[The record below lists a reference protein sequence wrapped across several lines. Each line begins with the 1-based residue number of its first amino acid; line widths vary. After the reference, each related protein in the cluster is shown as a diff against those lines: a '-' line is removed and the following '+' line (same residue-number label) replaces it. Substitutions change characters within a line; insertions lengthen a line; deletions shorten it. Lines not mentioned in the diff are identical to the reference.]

1 MFYSYAA
8 ERGLFLGRWGTAMD
22 AKVLVIDDEQ
32 EICALIGESLIGRG
46 LTCEKA
52 YSGAAGLEKMPIFDP
67 DVVFLDV
74 RLGDAD
80 GLEVLKSLLQLRPNL
95 SVIVMSGHGSVSVA
109 VEAMKRG
116 AFHYLTKPFS
126 LKEVDTLLDKALER
140 LALNREVESLRREH
154 DRTVKQALSGMVGDS
169 PAMQDVKAVLAKVAH
184 SPATTVL
191 IQGETGTGKE
201 VAARTLHYLSEQRN
215 GPFVAVNCSAI
226 PENLVESELFG
237 HERGAFTD
245 AKSSRRGLL
254 EEAENGTFF
263 LDEISDLPLGL
274 QAKLLRVL
282 QERVMRPVG
291 GNRDIPVNTRVIAA
305 SNRNLF
311 ECVQNGTFREDLYY
325 RLQVVPI
332 TLPPLREREEDL
344 EPLLNFFIQQFAQD
358 FKRPPTKI
366 YPSNLEVLRKYHWP
380 GNIRELRNCVERA
393 MLLGLPTIE
402 PGITQ
407 TNKLMGQTT
416 QVLRRRTSAI
426 GAIPVSSSGSSERDW
441 VLRVKNPA
449 LEEVEKELIFK
460 VLDRCGGN
468 KIQAAELLGIN
479 RTTLYRKLAQYQIG
493 SPGADEAELSDNAAS
508 PS

>member
-1 MFYSYAA
+1 
-8 ERGLFLGRWGTAMD
+8 MD

-32 EICALIGESLIGRG
+32 EICALIGESLSARG
-46 LTCEKA
+46 LACEQA
-52 YSGAAGLEKMPIFDP
+52 YGGAAGLQRMSVFDP
-67 DVVFLDV
+67 DVVFLDI

-80 GLEVLKSLLQLRPNL
+80 GLDVLKNLLQVRPTL

-154 DRTVKQALSGMVGDS
+154 DRTVKQALSGMVGGS
-169 PAMQDVKAVLAKVAH
+169 PSMRDVKAVLAKVAH

-201 VAARTLHYLSEQRN
+201 VAARTLHYLSEQSS

-245 AKSSRRGLL
+245 AKNSRRGLL
-254 EEAENGTFF
+254 EEAENGSFF

-291 GNRDIPVNTRVIAA
+291 GSRDVPVNTRVVAA

-325 RLQVVPI
+325 RLQVVVI
-332 TLPPLREREEDL
+332 TLPPLRDRPEDL
-344 EPLLNFFIQQFAQD
+344 ELLLNHFIQQFAQD
-358 FKRPPTKI
+358 FKRPPIKVS
-366 YPSNLEVLRKYHWP
+366 PSNLEALCNYSWP
-380 GNIRELRNCVERA
+380 GNVRELRNCVERA
-393 MLLGLPTIE
+393 MLLSFATIE
-402 PGITQ
+402 PGIAPA
-407 TNKLMGQTT
+407 NKILGQTT
-416 QVLRRRTSAI
+416 QMLRRRPSSM
-426 GAIPVSSSGSSERDW
+426 GAAPVSSPGSSEPDW

-468 KIQAAELLGIN
+468 KIHAAELLGIN
-479 RTTLYRKLAQYQIG
+479 RTTLYRKLAQYQIITT
-493 SPGADEAELSDNAAS
+493 PESDQAAS
-508 PS
+508 SDRTSLPS

>member
-1 MFYSYAA
+1 MA
-8 ERGLFLGRWGTAMD
+8 

-32 EICALIGESLIGRG
+32 DICTLIGESLRTRSI
-46 LTCEKA
+46 TCEKA
-52 YSGAAGLEKMPIFDP
+52 YSGATGIEKTGSFDP

-74 RLGDAD
+74 RLGDTD
-80 GLEVLKSLLQLRPNL
+80 GLEVLKNVLQIRPNL
-95 SVIVMSGHGSVSVA
+95 VVIVMSGHGSVPVA

-140 LALNREVESLRREH
+140 MALNREVESLRREH
-154 DRTVKQALSGMVGDS
+154 ERSVKQALSGMVGES
-169 PAMQDVKAVLAKVAH
+169 PAMQEVKAVLSKVAK

-191 IQGETGTGKE
+191 VQGETGTGKE

-263 LDEISDLPLGL
+263 LDEISDLPIGM

-291 GNRDIPVNTRVIAA
+291 GSRDIPVNTRVIAA

-311 ECVQNGTFREDLYY
+311 ECVQGGTFREDLYY

-332 TLPPLREREEDL
+332 TLPPLRDRQDDL
-344 EPLLNFFIQQFAQD
+344 ELLLQYFVQQFAQD
-358 FKRPPTKI
+358 FKRPPIKI
-366 YPSNLEVLRKYHWP
+366 YPSNLDALRKYQWP
-380 GNIRELRNCVERA
+380 GNVRELRNCVERA
-393 MLLGLPTIE
+393 MLLGLATIE
-402 PGITQ
+402 PGMPQ
-407 TNKLMGQTT
+407 ANKFGQTT
-416 QVLRRRTSAI
+416 QIVRRRQSSSSL
-426 GAIPVSSSGSSERDW
+426 PVSGRGSEREW
-441 VLRVKNPA
+441 VLRIKNPA

-460 VLDRCGGN
+460 VLDRCNGN

-493 SPGADEAELSDNAAS
+493 ANSGKGDTETADNPAVSS
-508 PS
+508 